1 MINSNSHSKLLTIA
15 IMFWDKT
22 GCLGKGGWFKN
33 RHIRLAALVTE
44 DHFQLATFGRST
56 SERVNHDRK

>member
-1 MINSNSHSKLLTIA
+1 MINSNSNSKLLTIA

-33 RHIRLAALVTE
+33 NGETE
-44 DHFQLATFGRST
+44 T
-56 SERVNHDRK
+56 